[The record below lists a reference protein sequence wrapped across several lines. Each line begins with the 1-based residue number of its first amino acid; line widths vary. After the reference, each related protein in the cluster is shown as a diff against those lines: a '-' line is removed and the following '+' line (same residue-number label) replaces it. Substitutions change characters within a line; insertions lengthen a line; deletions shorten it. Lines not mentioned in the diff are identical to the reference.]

1 MQVIRSLYLFF
12 TASALVYVTKFDSYG
27 IYLFIATLWVI
38 AGFIEDFQITA
49 IWSIVIF
56 MTGFAVMRM
65 VNIATNGAPNSFY
78 LGMFISEVVIILIGI
93 KLLK

>member
-1 MQVIRSLYLFF
+1 VQVIRSLYLFF

-78 LGMFISEVVIILIGI
+78 LSMFISEVVIILIGI